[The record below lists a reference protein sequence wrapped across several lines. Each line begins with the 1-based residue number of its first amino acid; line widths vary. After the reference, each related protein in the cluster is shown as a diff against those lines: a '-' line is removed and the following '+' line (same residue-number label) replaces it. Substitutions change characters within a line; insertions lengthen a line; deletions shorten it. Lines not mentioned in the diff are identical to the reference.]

1 MPLAFDS
8 ESHGRIAFG
17 FFNIETD
24 LLLLEELFFFARSFC
39 EAVVTL
45 VGSKVEAVSLEGWRI
60 GRRQIGNL
68 HGAIAG
74 QDLSGLI
81 GETYRRYP
89 FPLRPDGFRQ
99 NPDGEG
105 TALEMRELV
114 GRFGRAE
121 PLSLA
126 RAEGEV
132 RIAEYR
138 FTPRAFSEL
147 LAYVEQGGYP
157 RWRDERRPAYVER
170 MMRALSQSVPDSDDA

>member
-45 VGSKVEAVSLEGWRI
+45 ISSEAEVVTLEGWRI

-74 QDLSGLI
+74 QDLSGFI

-89 FPLRPDGFRQ
+89 FPLRPEGFRQ
-99 NPDGEG
+99 NPEGER
-105 TALEMRELV
+105 TTEEMRELIP
-114 GRFGRAE
+114 RFGRAE

-126 RAEGEV
+126 RTGEEV
-132 RIAEYR
+132 RISEYR
-138 FTPRAFSEL
+138 FTRRAFSEL

-157 RWRDERRPAYVER
+157 RWRDERRPGYVER
-170 MMRALSQSVPDSDDA
+170 MVHALSQSVPPPDDA